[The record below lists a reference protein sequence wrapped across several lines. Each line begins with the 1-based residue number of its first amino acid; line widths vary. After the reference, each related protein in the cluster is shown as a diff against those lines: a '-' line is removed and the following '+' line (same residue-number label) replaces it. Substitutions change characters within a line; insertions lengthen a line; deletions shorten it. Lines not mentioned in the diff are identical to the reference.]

1 MRLCFFT
8 PPAKDSHLKIT
19 THVGFMST
27 TASVVQPSQ
36 VLQGYNQSLFD
47 GLTVINAEQWAGQKK
62 ATVAAA
68 DREVN
73 TDFSALR
80 MFTEDKQGSYLFH
93 GFLFD
98 VVEGR
103 CRQSNSGLGT
113 KCGFI
118 GKRSRQGVVV
128 VIGQAGAL
136 AASLGLLLMPRG
148 RGLQLPSPFLAQ
160 RLSGSVDCVHPIV
173 VGVER
178 FRLVTFGVTDVGFI
192 ASNRGPTNH
201 VGNLKK
207 S

>member
-1 MRLCFFT
+1 MYVWAYIWMRVKT
-8 PPAKDSHLKIT
+8 RIIKSQ
-19 THVGFMST
+19 HVGFMST
-27 TASVVQPSQ
+27 TASFVQPSQ
-36 VLQGYNQSLFD
+36 GLQEYNQSLFY
-47 GLTVINAEQWAGQKK
+47 GLTVINEEQWAGQKK
-62 ATVAAA
+62 VAVAAA
-68 DREVN
+68 PEVN

-103 CRQSNSGLGT
+103 CRQSSSGLGT
-113 KCGFI
+113 NFGFI
-118 GKRSRQGVVV
+118 GARSRQRVVV

-148 RGLQLPSPFLAQ
+148 RGLQLPPPFLAQ
-160 RLSGSVDCVHPIV
+160 RLSGSVDHVPPIV
-173 VGVER
+173 VER
-178 FRLVTFGVTDVGFI
+178 FRLVIFGVTDVGFI